1 MKYLCEHGRLKY
13 VCVPCGGAAVCEHG
27 QVKYRC
33 RKCGNRCEHGRA
45 LSYCRDCGNGLC
57 EHENPKANCKT
68 CNDYRCKEIGCRRY
82 NTRFAG
88 RYSLAQH
95 NERFHSGKK
104 KQLLLGLRNPEVIT

>member
-33 RKCGNRCEHGRA
+33 RKCEHGRA

-57 EHENPKANCKT
+57 EHENPKASCKT

-95 NERFHSGKK
+95 TARFHSGKK
-104 KQLLLGLRNPEVIT
+104 KQLLLLRNPEVIT